1 MPLHKA
7 EVVDEGT
14 DEETVIIDKYTDPF
28 IVLKYSISSSVTRIA
43 SLALLFSNLL
53 TLFVQ

>member
-14 DEETVIIDKYTDPF
+14 DEESVIIEKYTDPF

-53 TLFVQ
+53 ALFVQ